1 MEKCYKGH
9 VLLLPYP
16 GQGHINPMLHFSRRL
31 ISKGLKVTLLNSIF
45 ISNTMHFGSS
55 IGSVH
60 LDVISDG
67 FDIGGFAESASIDDY
82 LSRLKAAGSRT
93 LSDLIKKYR
102 ESSDPVDCVIY
113 EPFLPWALDVAKE
126 HGLFAAAFFT
136 QPCAVDFIYYNIHHK
151 LLKLPVSSTPVS
163 ISGLPLLELR
173 DLPSFLNVPASY
185 PAYFEMVL
193 NQFSNTEKADYILIN
208 TFYKLEKEVVD
219 AMSKVCPV
227 LTIGPT
233 VPSKYLDK
241 RIQNDDEYGLDLYTL
256 DASISLN
263 WLTTKP
269 PRSVIYVAFGS
280 MADLSNKQMEEL
292 AWGLQTS
299 NFNFLWV
306 VRVSEQPKLP
316 KSFLQYLGDK
326 GLIVNWSPQVKLLQD
341 EAIGCFFSHCG
352 WNSTIEALSLGVPMV
367 GMPQWTDQPPNA
379 KLVEDVWKVGVRVKV
394 NEEGIVS
401 REEIK
406 NCIREVMEGERSR
419 EIRGNCEKWKELA
432 IEAISEG
439 GTSDKNIDEF
449 VSKLISSKCI

>member
-1 MEKCYKGH
+1 
-9 VLLLPYP
+9 
-16 GQGHINPMLHFSRRL
+16 
-31 ISKGLKVTLLNSIF
+31 
-45 ISNTMHFGSS
+45 
-55 IGSVH
+55 
-60 LDVISDG
+60 
-67 FDIGGFAESASIDDY
+67 
-82 LSRLKAAGSRT
+82 
-93 LSDLIKKYR
+93 
-102 ESSDPVDCVIY
+102 
-113 EPFLPWALDVAKE
+113 
-126 HGLFAAAFFT
+126 
-136 QPCAVDFIYYNIHHK
+136 
-151 LLKLPVSSTPVS
+151 
-163 ISGLPLLELR
+163 
-173 DLPSFLNVPASY
+173 
-185 PAYFEMVL
+185 
-193 NQFSNTEKADYILIN
+193 
-208 TFYKLEKEVVD
+208 
-219 AMSKVCPV
+219 MSKVCPV

-256 DASISLN
+256 DATISLN

-341 EAIGCFFSHCG
+341 EAVGCFFSHCG

>member
-1 MEKCYKGH
+1 
-9 VLLLPYP
+9 
-16 GQGHINPMLHFSRRL
+16 
-31 ISKGLKVTLLNSIF
+31 
-45 ISNTMHFGSS
+45 
-55 IGSVH
+55 
-60 LDVISDG
+60 
-67 FDIGGFAESASIDDY
+67 
-82 LSRLKAAGSRT
+82 
-93 LSDLIKKYR
+93 
-102 ESSDPVDCVIY
+102 
-113 EPFLPWALDVAKE
+113 
-126 HGLFAAAFFT
+126 
-136 QPCAVDFIYYNIHHK
+136 
-151 LLKLPVSSTPVS
+151 
-163 ISGLPLLELR
+163 
-173 DLPSFLNVPASY
+173 
-185 PAYFEMVL
+185 
-193 NQFSNTEKADYILIN
+193 
-208 TFYKLEKEVVD
+208 
-219 AMSKVCPV
+219 MSKVCPV

-256 DASISLN
+256 DATISLN

-306 VRVSEQPKLP
+306 VRVSEQAKLP
-316 KSFLQYLGDK
+316 QSFLQDLGDK

-341 EAIGCFFSHCG
+341 EAVGCFFSHCG

>member
-1 MEKCYKGH
+1 
-9 VLLLPYP
+9 
-16 GQGHINPMLHFSRRL
+16 
-31 ISKGLKVTLLNSIF
+31 
-45 ISNTMHFGSS
+45 
-55 IGSVH
+55 
-60 LDVISDG
+60 
-67 FDIGGFAESASIDDY
+67 
-82 LSRLKAAGSRT
+82 
-93 LSDLIKKYR
+93 
-102 ESSDPVDCVIY
+102 
-113 EPFLPWALDVAKE
+113 
-126 HGLFAAAFFT
+126 
-136 QPCAVDFIYYNIHHK
+136 
-151 LLKLPVSSTPVS
+151 
-163 ISGLPLLELR
+163 
-173 DLPSFLNVPASY
+173 
-185 PAYFEMVL
+185 
-193 NQFSNTEKADYILIN
+193 
-208 TFYKLEKEVVD
+208 
-219 AMSKVCPV
+219 MSKVCPV

-256 DASISLN
+256 DATISLN

-306 VRVSEQPKLP
+306 VRVSEQAKLP
-316 KSFLQYLGDK
+316 QSFLQDLGDK

-379 KLVEDVWKVGVRVKV
+379 KLVEDFWKVGVRVKV

-419 EIRGNCEKWKELA
+419 EIRRNCEKWKELA

>member
-1 MEKCYKGH
+1 
-9 VLLLPYP
+9 
-16 GQGHINPMLHFSRRL
+16 
-31 ISKGLKVTLLNSIF
+31 
-45 ISNTMHFGSS
+45 
-55 IGSVH
+55 
-60 LDVISDG
+60 
-67 FDIGGFAESASIDDY
+67 
-82 LSRLKAAGSRT
+82 
-93 LSDLIKKYR
+93 
-102 ESSDPVDCVIY
+102 
-113 EPFLPWALDVAKE
+113 
-126 HGLFAAAFFT
+126 
-136 QPCAVDFIYYNIHHK
+136 
-151 LLKLPVSSTPVS
+151 
-163 ISGLPLLELR
+163 
-173 DLPSFLNVPASY
+173 
-185 PAYFEMVL
+185 
-193 NQFSNTEKADYILIN
+193 
-208 TFYKLEKEVVD
+208 
-219 AMSKVCPV
+219 MSKVCPV

-256 DASISLN
+256 DATISLN

-316 KSFLQYLGDK
+316 KTFLEDLGDK

-341 EAIGCFFSHCG
+341 EAVGCFFSHCG

-379 KLVEDVWKVGVRVKV
+379 KLVEDFWKVGVRVKV